1 MAPKGVSQ
9 KAAKAKAK
17 VKQGI
22 TKKTGAKGPSE
33 ALNRQVLTCQLACNF
48 RNTMKYRMSDT
59 CKKAFG
65 VEPVHLACHM
75 CKRANTLCRKGQ

>member
-1 MAPKGVSQ
+1 M
-9 KAAKAKAK
+9 AKAKASIK
-17 VKQGI
+17 KGTTDADQMQRKQF
-22 TKKTGAKGPSE
+22 PS
-33 ALNRQVLTCQLACNF
+33 TLASGF

-75 CKRANTLCRKGQ
+75 CKRADTLCRKGQ